1 MTNLLSHL
9 LILLLLPLD
18 LAHQASPLPF
28 LCHPGVHAAV
38 SAEQDAGANRGC
50 ICKAMGT
57 GGSTNPATAA
67 ARAAASFPAGHARR
81 RAVPLRFAFLFPS
94 SVPKRHKSFA
104 SQLLSLSEQ
113 ALRADPTVCA
123 ELGMGV
129 EAGGVYASAYASA
142 SVSESGQATHTRS
155 QRGGAVEQLVL
166 QFQIAGGNAW
176 AQGVAFGVREE
187 GASVEAE
194 ANKNDDAGGDAAADD
209 DDDGRV
215 RLVSLEVA
223 NMDAVLNGVSFEVPI
238 YIPIAAQ

>member
-1 MTNLLSHL
+1 MQSN
-9 LILLLLPLD
+9 
-18 LAHQASPLPF
+18 
-28 LCHPGVHAAV
+28 
-38 SAEQDAGANRGC
+38 E
-50 ICKAMGT
+50 
-57 GGSTNPATAA
+57 
-67 ARAAASFPAGHARR
+67 ARAAAPIPPPPPPELQRVSLPAMLAGG
-81 RAVPLRFAFLFPS
+81 LFLFPS